1 MVDGQ
6 STNEDTAFPWWYR
19 SVTLDRRTCF
29 FWTVELAVTS
39 CSNTLFFVTTFRG
52 QVPCGDSSYPFGI
65 FETLQTFHLTL
76 QVSCYVCL
84 HVFTC
89 PMAQSSPRRLTFSFI
104 FDLVCD
110 RERSLSRS
118 PSHSVHLHFH
128 HRLNPGYPGKVKRT
142 FELRTAIVT
151 RKPLSG
157 IILILNVAE
166 SSPMGHLSAVSGT
179 RESECFEARML
190 WFRNWDCL
198 QSPWSDLDDQQLALL
213 EVMLDRFLIYMSA
226 SAGRLMFPICFRR
239 CPVCQLEFCRST
251 NPRHHIAP
259 CFRPAH
265 HQGRCLC
272 DEHLDSLS

>member
-1 MVDGQ
+1 
-6 STNEDTAFPWWYR
+6 
-19 SVTLDRRTCF
+19 
-29 FWTVELAVTS
+29 
-39 CSNTLFFVTTFRG
+39 
-52 QVPCGDSSYPFGI
+52 
-65 FETLQTFHLTL
+65 
-76 QVSCYVCL
+76 
-84 HVFTC
+84 
-89 PMAQSSPRRLTFSFI
+89 MAQSSPRRLTFSFI
-104 FDLVCD
+104 LIWFVI
-110 RERSLSRS
+110 ESAPSL
-118 PSHSVHLHFH
+118 VHLHIQFTFTFTTDWTQDTQ
-128 HRLNPGYPGKVKRT
+128 GKSRGRSNS
-142 FELRTAIVT
+142 ELR
-151 RKPLSG
+151 
-157 IILILNVAE
+157 
-166 SSPMGHLSAVSGT
+166 SSRGSRCLGSSWSSRGWVKSNGHLSAVSGT

-213 EVMLDRFLIYMSA
+213 EVMLDRFLINMSA